1 MGHSLMR
8 ARAGL
13 DDLAGAH
20 VDDAASTI
28 SPDRTGV
35 SREVEETHW
44 IAFAFPPAHARAPS
58 SARASVRQ
66 DRLDGRAANFSSWLP
81 CSSYANAF
89 TAPVRSPVST
99 SGRVGWK
106 ARSKICAPT
115 GTSGISLGWG
125 RAVDKE
131 EEERQR

>member
-1 MGHSLMR
+1 MR

-20 VDDAASTI
+20 VDRAAHSV
-28 SPDRTGV
+28 SLARASDRKQV
-35 SREVEETHW
+35 RKTHW